1 MNLDFERFPYIEILT
16 EEKEVDTQR
25 MNWFVLK
32 FQGQGYIYMY
42 IFYIYMYIY
51 KCLKKIYNNLTEY
64 SGHNEVEYSR
74 YI

>member
-32 FQGQGYIYMY
+32 F
-42 IFYIYMYIY
+42 
-51 KCLKKIYNNLTEY
+51 
-64 SGHNEVEYSR
+64 
-74 YI
+74 